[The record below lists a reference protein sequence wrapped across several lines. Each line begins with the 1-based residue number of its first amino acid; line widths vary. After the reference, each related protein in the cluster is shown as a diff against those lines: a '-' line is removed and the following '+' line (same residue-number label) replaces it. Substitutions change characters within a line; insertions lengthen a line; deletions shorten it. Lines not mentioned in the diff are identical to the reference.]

1 MGKTKN
7 QKGKSQGLAVVLK
20 ATVYDLGIDYDFR
33 SQNLVLSKLE
43 PLAWLVHHGLVK
55 VSKVKVFTSPSGRG
69 WHVRMQVVLWIT
81 ARMTQRELELA
92 CGDDPFRHCFSWYR
106 GEAEDETPLF
116 EFKRKKG
123 VWYHEKYNA
132 QMTKRV
138 KELLK

>member
-7 QKGKSQGLAVVLK
+7 QKGKGQGLAVVL
-20 ATVYDLGIDYDFR
+20 DLGIDYDFR
-33 SQNLVLSKLE
+33 SQHMVLSRLE
-43 PLAWLVHHGLVK
+43 PLAWLVHRGLVK
-55 VSKVKVFTSPSGRG
+55 VSKVKVLTSPSGRG
-69 WHVRMQVVLWIT
+69 WHVRMTVTLLG
-81 ARMTQRELELA
+81 ACMTQRELELA

-106 GEAEDETPLF
+106 GETGDETPLF
-116 EFKRKKG
+116 ERKKKKG